1 MIKGYRSGGKHTE
14 LDAKKNWVKRLSKE
28 QLEEYNKK
36 RAEEKRIQKEAA
48 EYSQVVQTKV
58 KPKFSLFNTATDWT
72 NQVTKFTS
80 KALVGGVTAGLT
92 AGMNLLGTEEDQEI
106 IDCEPLS

>member
-48 EYSQVVQTKV
+48 EYS
-58 KPKFSLFNTATDWT
+58 
-72 NQVTKFTS
+72 
-80 KALVGGVTAGLT
+80 
-92 AGMNLLGTEEDQEI
+92 
-106 IDCEPLS
+106 